1 VSTPGGAIAGSDAAQ
16 RAGDAYAKVRGA
28 DDIQYAPIAIPKNP
42 PLDRTPP
49 ELPEWL
55 KAIGRFFEG
64 IGNFLQSIFEPIGKL
79 IGFSWPMMQWVLIA
93 VGAAMLLFLLYR
105 LLTPLLGW
113 RRKMPEEVELDW
125 EPGREQ
131 AIALLDEADRLAAA
145 GHYEAA
151 THLLLQ
157 RSVAHIASARP
168 GLLPPASTARE
179 IALHPGLPDR
189 ARQAFGAISTRVE
202 RSLFA
207 LRNLDLGD
215 WQVARAAYADF
226 ALQRLDGA
234 RLDEGAVG

>member
-1 VSTPGGAIAGSDAAQ
+1 MTTPSAAIAGSDAAQ
-16 RAGDAYAKVRGA
+16 RVGDAYARVRGA
-28 DDIQYAPIAIPKNP
+28 DDIQFAPVSVPKNP
-42 PLDRTPP
+42 PLARTPT
-49 ELPEWL
+49 EVPEWL
-55 KAIGRFFEG
+55 KAIGRFFEK
-64 IGNFLQSIFEPIGKL
+64 IGDFFQAIFSPIGKL
-79 IGFSWPMMQWVLIA
+79 IGVSWPVMQWVLIGL
-93 VGAAMLLFLLYR
+93 GAAMVLFLLYR
-105 LLTPLLGW
+105 LLAPLLGW
-113 RRKMPEEVELDW
+113 RREKTEVAEPDW

-157 RSVAHIASARP
+157 RSVAHIESARP

-189 ARQAFGAISTRVE
+189 ARQAFGAISVRVE

-226 ALQRLDGA
+226 ALA
-234 RLDEGAVG
+234 RLDEGAVA

>member
-1 VSTPGGAIAGSDAAQ
+1 MSKPGGAIAGSDAAQ
-16 RAGDAYAKVRGA
+16 RAGDGYAQVRGA
-28 DDIQYAPIAIPKNP
+28 DDIQYATIPIPKNP
-42 PLDRTPP
+42 PLDRTPTEP
-49 ELPEWL
+49 PEWL
-55 KAIGRFFEG
+55 KAIGRFFEA
-64 IGNFLQSIFEPIGKL
+64 IGNALQAIFEPVGRL
-79 IGFSWPMMQWVLIA
+79 IGISWPVMQWVLIA
-93 VGAAMLLFLLYR
+93 VGGALLLFLLFR
-105 LLTPLLGW
+105 LLSPLFAS
-113 RRKMPEEVELDW
+113 RRTKAEVAELDW

-145 GHYEAA
+145 GDYEEA

-157 RSVAHIASARP
+157 RSVAHIETARP

-189 ARQAFGAISTRVE
+189 ARKAFAAISVRVE

-226 ALQRLDGA
+226 ALA
-234 RLDEGAVG
+234 RLDEGAEG